1 MEICLEVVLLLYSTG
16 MILVLNCHGLGRKP
30 DYCPSLGLSL
40 GLCLILVLVMF
51 FVLLFDNSLF
61 MVFEWYGLFHNH
73 DLGLSIISG
82 LCVGLVT
89 NPCFGLGFDLHLNLG
104 LVSV

>member
-51 FVLLFDNSLF
+51 FVLLFDISLF

-73 DLGLSIISG
+73 DLGLSISAF
-82 LCVGLVT
+82 LLVSL
-89 NPCFGLGFDLHLNLG
+89 GLGHHLNLG
-104 LVSV
+104 LVLV